1 VPTNILPNPFGR
13 AARPVRPLPSRTGS
27 MMVESARKERA
38 GVLKG
43 EEEIVV
49 LS

>member
-1 VPTNILPNPFGR
+1 VPTNILPKPFGR

-27 MMVESARKERA
+27 MMAESASAESA
-38 GVLKG
+38 GVVKG

>member
-1 VPTNILPNPFGR
+1 MPTNILPKPFGR

-27 MMVESARKERA
+27 MTVESARKERA

-43 EEEIVV
+43 EEIVV